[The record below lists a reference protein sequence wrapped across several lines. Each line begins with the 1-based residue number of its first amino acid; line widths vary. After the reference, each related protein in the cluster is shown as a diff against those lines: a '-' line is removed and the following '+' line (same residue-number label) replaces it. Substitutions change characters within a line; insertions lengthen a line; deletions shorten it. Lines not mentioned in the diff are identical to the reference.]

1 MVAKFEDEDVSK
13 SGYKLGGLIKTHDFF
28 FTQNWFA
35 CGIVSMLSCANIIFL
50 QPNWCSSP
58 RPLSSEKS
66 AQESAKWDK
75 CKRHEMWLLQ
85 KARVFFT
92 AKMPK
97 KKFEKKK
104 SISWPSKKAVFHYV
118 CKNKKSYD
126 KNWVKVRSTK
136 LSKLITWK
144 KTPGTSKIKR
154 YPRGRDSEGMH
165 FTDFAA
171 GEGSSNS
178 SLKTHRRIIQSLPI
192 FLQPSIC
199 WFTAMPGTHGCG
211 AYVGS
216 ELFDDPS
223 RGLGWRKW

>member
-1 MVAKFEDEDVSK
+1 MIFFSPKIDSLVGLLACLAAPTSSSCSPIDVHPRGRWALK
-13 SGYKLGGLIKTHDFF
+13 NQHRNQRNGT
-28 FTQNWFA
+28 N
-35 CGIVSMLSCANIIFL
+35 ANATRCDCFKKQGFFL
-50 QPNWCSSP
+50 QPRC
-58 RPLSSEKS
+58 
-66 AQESAKWDK
+66 
-75 CKRHEMWLLQ
+75 Q
-85 KARVFFT
+85 KKVW
-92 AKMPK
+92 
-97 KKFEKKK
+97 KKK